1 MKKILYLG
9 VKKKK
14 ILDYFNKHKLK
25 FDYFENIDESQINS
39 KNYKFIICYRYK
51 NILSKKIVS
60 NFKKKIINCHSSFL
74 PWNRGSY
81 PNFWS
86 FFYDTPKGVTIHYIN
101 EHIDTGE
108 IILQKNINLKITN
121 NTTLKNTYKILDKNL
136 EDLLVANFDEILKNK
151 IKCTKQDITGTF
163 YNKSDLK
170 KFKKFLKKGWN
181 TKVKS
186 IENRG
191 YEFF

>member
-1 MKKILYLG
+1 MFFSFNFIPK
-9 VKKKK
+9 
-14 ILDYFNKHKLK
+14 YF
-25 FDYFENIDESQINS
+25 I
-39 KNYKFIICYRYK
+39 
-51 NILSKKIVS
+51 
-60 NFKKKIINCHSSFL
+60 
-74 PWNRGSY
+74 
-81 PNFWS
+81 
-86 FFYDTPKGVTIHYIN
+86 
-101 EHIDTGE
+101 
-108 IILQKNINLKITN
+108 
-121 NTTLKNTYKILDKNL
+121 KILDKNL
-136 EDLLVANFDEILKNK
+136 EDLLVANFDEILRNK

>member
-1 MKKILYLG
+1 ML
-9 VKKKK
+9 KKKK
-14 ILDYFNKHKLK
+14 IFDYLNKRRFK
-25 FDYFENIDESQINS
+25 FDYFESINESQINS
-39 KNYKFIICYRYK
+39 KDYKFIICYRYK
-51 NILSKKIVS
+51 HILSKKIVS
-60 NFKKKIINCHSSFL
+60 KFKKKIINCHPSFL
-74 PWNRGSY
+74 PWNRGSF

-86 FFYDTPKGVTIHYIN
+86 FFYDTPKGVTIHYVN

-108 IILQKNINLKITN
+108 IILQKEVNLKITN

-136 EDLLVANFDEILKNK
+136 EDLLITNLDKILKKK
-151 IKCTKQDITGTF
+151 IKCINQDLTGTF
-163 YNKSDLK
+163 YSKSDLEE
-170 KFKKFLKKGWN
+170 FKKFLKNGWN